1 MDEVKSNNYQ
11 KLLQALITKEK
22 KKGFKED
29 DIEFD
34 IEDTYI
40 LAREV
45 FEWEC
50 VITGKKYN
58 GLEFVQ
64 WDPKKELSVR
74 NVVLMTRES
83 ARKHAEYTDIEGKYP
98 EFVLALGRSEKDEEL
113 FKRLSK
119 LCKENYDFMVKL
131 DNLD

>member
-98 EFVLALGRSEKDEEL
+98 EEIYKKVAEKFE
-113 FKRLSK
+113 K
-119 LCKENYDFMVKL
+119 LEGILKAKGPIYNH
-131 DNLD
+131 